1 MGNII
6 SLWVWGRAVGAVA
19 SLTIQALTTTE
30 ALKDIRSQK
39 KGSVI
44 ILSFRNLQRLRI
56 ENLQQDLLNLTQKN
70 LESHEGKIPEGYPS
84 DPGDRQDVLNREM
97 DAKLHVYGA

>member
-70 LESHEGKIPEGYPS
+70 LESHEGKIPEGYPG

-97 DAKLHVYGA
+97 DTKLHVYGA